1 MKLGEGFVLRRNR
14 SRAKLQSAYVVSVSA
29 SYLHVRHIPSRVAH
43 TPTLHHV
50 SRQLCGPGRVLSP
63 PPGSCWGRR
72 VWRWG
77 VSPLPRHLVLQKVSS
92 QRRQRSMARPLV
104 QPKPPPHSAAE
115 AKPWGSLELGR
126 RLTAPL
132 DGRSRRPLGARRRIR
147 ASFSVQGAAL
157 GEPSRVLW
165 EGDALRLLPG
175 KRMRPV
181 DSICCVFKGRALL

>member
-1 MKLGEGFVLRRNR
+1 MCPD
-14 SRAKLQSAYVVSVSA
+14 SSADLAES
-29 SYLHVRHIPSRVAH
+29 
-43 TPTLHHV
+43 
-50 SRQLCGPGRVLSP
+50 
-63 PPGSCWGRR
+63 
-72 VWRWG
+72 
-77 VSPLPRHLVLQKVSS
+77 SPLHRALAGVAGSGDGGSHPSPGIS
-92 QRRQRSMARPLV
+92 CSRRCPHSGGKGLWRGPLC

-115 AKPWGSLELGR
+115 AKPWGSLEPGR